1 MSGSRT
7 FLLAVAF
14 AAAAVPR
21 AQGLELDP
29 GPRALAAVEAVA
41 PLLEIAVVDL
51 GDMAPDVL
59 RAAWSQT
66 AAVLERLGSRAR
78 IRSAAP
84 DDIQAPGDIT
94 VVLMPGRPGPQLRPT
109 VLGVVRR
116 AAGPRVLWLFPEAV
130 AAALGNPTPA
140 TAASTPNEQATLAT
154 ALGRV
159 AAHELVHLLCPSRPH
174 DREGLMAER
183 MSQSVLRGGPLTIDD
198 ALRRDFERGALHAA
212 ARNRVAGARSSP
224 TL

>member
-1 MSGSRT
+1 MGRSRA
-7 FLLAVAF
+7 FLSAVALAA
-14 AAAAVPR
+14 AAAAVPG
-21 AQGLELDP
+21 AQALEIDP
-29 GPRALAAVEAVA
+29 SPQALAAVEAVT

-51 GDMAPDVL
+51 GDLAPDVL

-66 AAVLERLGSRAR
+66 AAVLERLGSGAR

-84 DDIQAPGDIT
+84 DDVQAPGAIT

-116 AAGPRVLWLFPEAV
+116 AAAPRVLWLFPEAV
-130 AAALGNPTPA
+130 AAALGLPA
-140 TAASTPNEQATLAT
+140 PAGVASSPKEQAIFAT

-174 DREGLMAER
+174 DRAGLMAER
-183 MSQSVLRGGPLTIDD
+183 MSQAVLRGGPLTFDD
-198 ALRRDFERGALHAA
+198 ALRRDFERGAVHAA
-212 ARNRVAGARSSP
+212 GAVADARSSP
-224 TL
+224 NL

>member
-1 MSGSRT
+1 MGRSRP
-7 FLLAVAF
+7 FLLAVAL
-14 AAAAVPR
+14 AAAAASR

-29 GPRALAAVEAVA
+29 DSQAFAAMEAVA

-51 GDMAPDVL
+51 GDLAPEVL

-66 AAVLERLGSRAR
+66 AAVLEQLGSGAR

-84 DDIQAPGDIT
+84 EDVQAPGDIT

-109 VLGVVRR
+109 VLGAVRR
-116 AAGPRVLWLFPEAV
+116 ATAPRVLWIFPEVV
-130 AAALGNPTPA
+130 AAALGLPA
-140 TAASTPNEQATLAT
+140 PADAASTPEERALFAV

-159 AAHELVHLLCPSRPH
+159 AAHELVHLVCPRRPH
-174 DREGLMAER
+174 DRVGLMAER
-183 MSQSVLRGGPLTIDD
+183 MTRAILRGGALTIDD
-198 ALRRDFERGALHAA
+198 ALRRDFARGATG
-212 ARNRVAGARSSP
+212 NRVAGARSSP

>member
-1 MSGSRT
+1 MGWSPA
-7 FLLAVAF
+7 FLLAVAL

-21 AQGLELDP
+21 AQALELDP
-29 GPRALAAVEAVA
+29 GPQTLAAVEAIA

-51 GDMAPDVL
+51 DDLAPDVL

-66 AAVLERLGSRAR
+66 AAVLERLGTGAR

-84 DDIQAPGDIT
+84 DDVQAPEAIT

-116 AAGPRVLWLFPEAV
+116 AAAPRVLWLFPESV
-130 AAALGNPTPA
+130 AAALGLEAPA
-140 TAASTPNEQATLAT
+140 GAAAAPKERALFAT

-174 DREGLMAER
+174 DRAGLMAER
-183 MSQSVLRGGPLTIDD
+183 MSDAVLRGGALVIDD
-198 ALRRDFERGALHAA
+198 ALRRDFERGA
-212 ARNRVAGARSSP
+212 SP
-224 TL
+224 NL

>member
-1 MSGSRT
+1 MGWFRA

-14 AAAAVPR
+14 AAAAVPG

-29 GPRALAAVEAVA
+29 GPGALAAVEAVA

-66 AAVLERLGSRAR
+66 AAVLERLGSGAR

-84 DDIQAPGDIT
+84 DDVQSADAIT

-140 TAASTPNEQATLAT
+140 RAASTPEERATFAT

-183 MSQSVLRGGPLTIDD
+183 MSQSILRGGPLTIDA
-198 ALRRDFERGALHAA
+198 ALRRDFARGALHAA
-212 ARNRVAGARSSP
+212 ARNRMADARSSP
-224 TL
+224 PL